1 MTNRGY
7 GIFFDHSDLLSY
19 EIQNE
24 KLAKVQVSIQGEEI
38 RWFVIH
44 GPTPKDVC
52 EELIRTQHDPDSPTN
67 PLSRSSAATPP

>member
-7 GIFFDHSDLLSY
+7 GIFFDHSDVLSY

-38 RWFVIH
+38 RWHVIY
-44 GPTPKDVC
+44 GPTPKEV
-52 EELIRTQHDPDSPTN
+52 
-67 PLSRSSAATPP
+67 SARLQC